1 MSLGQTLSTYF
12 LIPGLLLP
20 LISILLY
27 KALRKNSQITISV
40 KDEPRL
46 HTTSQLISL
55 NQRVKLRF

>member
-27 KALRKNSQITISV
+27 KALRKNSQI
-40 KDEPRL
+40 
-46 HTTSQLISL
+46 L
-55 NQRVKLRF
+55 NTFSKS